1 MGISFY
7 FGDKFQVNE
16 SIKERKV
23 QISSNEYQQI
33 NFQSIRWRD
42 ISIDQFFHICN
53 AIPFG
58 TDFQIIIIIDLI
70 TSKKNKKK
78 IEKWDDDLDIV
89 IERSLEIPKHSEVIF
104 DFSPELASNNFI
116 QKLANFGE
124 VFVFE
129 NLKGQKLI
137 NWATKRAKDKGL
149 NLDQKILKELSYSN
163 SDNLWQLDNEIE
175 KLALLLEDPDF
186 KNKNDITKFVL
197 QDREVKVFELVDYL
211 IKGDKL
217 KCLMLGGR
225 LYKEGYNFMY
235 VLMILSREIK
245 LLILG
250 KLYLQEGLTG
260 NNLAKKL
267 RIYHPF
273 RIRKI
278 TEQLHQIS
286 LENLE
291 LLYRDLSKVEY
302 GIKKGNYTEKQVFES
317 IMGCTS
323 KI

>member
-1 MGISFY
+1 MLFDIITLHQKSY
-7 FGDKFQVNE
+7 FHG
-16 SIKERKV
+16 
-23 QISSNEYQQI
+23 
-33 NFQSIRWRD
+33 
-42 ISIDQFFHICN
+42 
-53 AIPFG
+53 G
-58 TDFQIIIIIDLI
+58 LIDLGI
-70 TSKKNKKK
+70 GNYLTEGEGL
-78 IEKWDDDLDIV
+78 IIYGLHPY
-89 IERSLEIPKHSEVIF
+89 SLI
-104 DFSPELASNNFI
+104 
-116 QKLANFGE
+116 
-124 VFVFE
+124 
-129 NLKGQKLI
+129 
-137 NWATKRAKDKGL
+137 
-149 NLDQKILKELSYSN
+149 
-163 SDNLWQLDNEIE
+163 
-175 KLALLLEDPDF
+175 
-186 KNKNDITKFVL
+186 
-197 QDREVKVFELVDYL
+197 
-211 IKGDKL
+211 KL

-225 LYKEGYNFMY
+225 IYKERYNFMY

>member
-1 MGISFY
+1 
-7 FGDKFQVNE
+7 
-16 SIKERKV
+16 
-23 QISSNEYQQI
+23 
-33 NFQSIRWRD
+33 
-42 ISIDQFFHICN
+42 
-53 AIPFG
+53 
-58 TDFQIIIIIDLI
+58 
-70 TSKKNKKK
+70 
-78 IEKWDDDLDIV
+78 
-89 IERSLEIPKHSEVIF
+89 
-104 DFSPELASNNFI
+104 
-116 QKLANFGE
+116 
-124 VFVFE
+124 
-129 NLKGQKLI
+129 
-137 NWATKRAKDKGL
+137 
-149 NLDQKILKELSYSN
+149 
-163 SDNLWQLDNEIE
+163 
-175 KLALLLEDPDF
+175 
-186 KNKNDITKFVL
+186 
-197 QDREVKVFELVDYL
+197 
-211 IKGDKL
+211 
-217 KCLMLGGR
+217 MLGGR